1 MATAFRD
8 GLALGRKIRHYFGVV
23 VRSTNENCIWC
34 GRRLVH
40 RSYQV
45 DCEDGF
51 GPRPRSDEHIIPQ
64 MVFGNVI
71 TTDLCRCCNSRFGA
85 VCDHALA
92 NDQRIVEA
100 AQRVGISAKDL
111 WSHFDGVQHTPDG
124 KPVRTVVR
132 DGVFKPQSELKSLD
146 ALAIA
151 STNGQVCERDFPHLR
166 ARLITKVRAK
176 VLGLSEERIVS
187 EVDALL
193 KQLRDAPGEVHY
205 NRVIGE
211 GFRSSPLDSRVV
223 VTRETRPWETDW
235 ALAKIVYELSRTV
248 VSNEFQAY
256 FREPI
261 AIVRRFLERRDC
273 NADGKQGTGIFVF
286 TELPSAQPAK
296 CHTIDGRINSHV
308 FEWRLTFFGTA
319 RWCFRV
325 DVAPIRSPAGG
336 QLISIE
342 NPTDGKGASISVQQV
357 AQSLS

>member
-1 MATAFRD
+1 MV
-8 GLALGRKIRHYFGVV
+8 LP
-23 VRSTNENCIWC
+23 STNENCIWC

-40 RSYQV
+40 RSYQA
-45 DCEDGF
+45 DCEAGF

-64 MVFGNVI
+64 MVFGKVI

-92 NDQRIVEA
+92 NDQRIVDA
-100 AQRVGISAKDL
+100 AQRVGISAKEL

-124 KPVRTVVR
+124 KPVRTVVK
-132 DGVFKPQSELKSLD
+132 DGVFKPQSELKSLN

-151 STNGQVCERDFPHLR
+151 STNGQVCERALTHLR
-166 ARLITKVRAK
+166 ARLVTKVRAK
-176 VLGLSEERIVS
+176 ALGLPEERIVA

-193 KQLRDAPGEVHY
+193 TQVRDSPGEVHY
-205 NRVIGE
+205 NPVIGE

-248 VSNEFQAY
+248 VAHEFQAY

-261 AIVRRFLERRDC
+261 AIVRRFLERLDC
-273 NADGKQGTGIFVF
+273 SADGKQGTGIFAF

-296 CHTIDGRINSHV
+296 CHTIEGRVSSHL
-308 FEWRLTFFGTA
+308 FEWQLTFFGTA
-319 RWCFRV
+319 RWSFRV
-325 DVAPIRSPAGG
+325 DVTPIRSPAFG
-336 QLISIE
+336 QLVFIE
-342 NPTDGKGASISVQQV
+342 NPMDGDATVSVQRLDCQN
-357 AQSLS
+357 